1 MLEANLV
8 LAVSMQCFM
17 ATSLFIEEVKNISY
31 SDNQVASEQLRVLL
45 LGIGYRINKT
55 GPGVW

>member
-1 MLEANLV
+1 MSFKWREGKCRVMLEVNHV

-31 SDNQVASEQLRVLL
+31 SDNQVTSE
-45 LGIGYRINKT
+45 
-55 GPGVW
+55 